1 MQVSK
6 DNMAAVDIAHMQ
18 CSRAWSLLRGLATK
32 FDEDA
37 NRFEGDTTDALELIY
52 TAMDLIAEASEAA
65 GNAWQNGLDRS
76 VLPRKTLEGLE

>member
-6 DNMAAVDIAHMQ
+6 DNMAPVDIAHMQ
-18 CSRAWSLLRGLATK
+18 CSRAWSLLRSLAATYDGK
-32 FDEDA
+32 TD
-37 NRFEGDTTDALELIY
+37 RFEGCASDALELIY

-65 GNAWQNGLDRS
+65 GNAWQNGLGRS